1 VKPKEVPLHSV
12 AEIIMGQSPE
22 GENYN
27 GDGEG
32 KPLITGSGQM
42 GEKFPKS
49 TQFSRIGAKISQLGD
64 IIISIRA
71 SIGDLN
77 WSDRDYYL
85 GRGVAAVR
93 TSRTLDS
100 KYCWWALH
108 HTRAALERCANGSTF
123 KQVKTEDVRNLLIP
137 LPPIEEQRRIAA
149 ILDKADA
156 LRQKRRTALQKLD
169 SLTQSIFL
177 DMFGDPVTNSKGW
190 RLIPIEEIG
199 TVVTGNTPSREH
211 PEYFGDTIEW
221 VKSDN
226 LNTPHYYITRS
237 AEGLSEIGRTV
248 ARTAPSSS
256 ILVTCIAGSPSC
268 IGNAAMTDREVA
280 FNQQINALIPK
291 EGDPHFV
298 YAEILLAKKRIQGAS
313 TNGMKG
319 MVSKSRFEKILLP
332 FPPIEMQQS
341 FARRSLDLQKMQA
354 MSSSS
359 LDMFENLFDTL
370 QNRAFR
376 GEL

>member
-1 VKPKEVPLHSV
+1 MNVRQDKSGGGLPITRIETISAGTIDLLRVGYAGLNPQDCHQWMLESGDILFSHINSAELVGKCAVYRGVPEKLVHGMNLLCLRPNRSLLDSNYAQWLIRSAGFRGRLSNFINKAVNQASV
-12 AEIIMGQSPE
+12 SIG
-22 GENYN
+22 N
-27 GDGEG
+27 
-32 KPLITGSGQM
+32 LIT
-42 GEKFPKS
+42 
-49 TQFSRIGAKISQLGD
+49 IS
-64 IIISIRA
+64 
-71 SIGDLN
+71 
-77 WSDRDYYL
+77 
-85 GRGVAAVR
+85 VTVP
-93 TSRTLDS
+93 
-100 KYCWWALH
+100 
-108 HTRAALERCANGSTF
+108 
-123 KQVKTEDVRNLLIP
+123 P
-137 LPPIEEQRRIAA
+137 LEEQRRIAA